1 MTAFLNPWVI
11 LSLVLAIVGAFGGGY
26 YKGNSAGQAEVQ
38 QKWDK
43 EKTEQ
48 YAAYADAQEEA
59 RTREQNLQI
68 QADRIREDKDNE
80 IRNLNAR
87 ATALSNS
94 LRDRPSRSAPA
105 PSTVSASSDAAT
117 DSGWCTGTRL
127 YREHAEAFAGESA
140 IAAEI
145 QSDLRA
151 CRQQYEEAV
160 KLLNQHQSKE

>member
-11 LSLVLAIVGAFGGGY
+11 LSLVLAIAGAFGGGY

-48 YAAYADAQEEA
+48 YAAYAEAQEAA

-68 QADRIREDKDNE
+68 QADRLREEKDNE

-94 LRDRPSRSAPA
+94 LRDRPSRTATP
-105 PSTVSASSDAAT
+105 PSTVSSTTGTSCPT
-117 DSGWCTGTRL
+117 VVCTGAGL
-127 YREHAEAFAGESA
+127 SKEDAEFLAGE
-140 IAAEI
+140 AARADE
-145 QSDLRA
+145 LRA
-151 CRQQYEEAV
+151 ALQQCLRQYEAV
-160 KLLNQHQSKE
+160 RQR